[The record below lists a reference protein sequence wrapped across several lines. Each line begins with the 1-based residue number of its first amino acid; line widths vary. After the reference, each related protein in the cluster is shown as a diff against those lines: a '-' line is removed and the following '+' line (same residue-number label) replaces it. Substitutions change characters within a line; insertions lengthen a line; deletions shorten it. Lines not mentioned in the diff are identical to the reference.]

1 MGIIRID
8 EIIKDIDDLTEE
20 EIKEKYLLCDKI
32 NPKDWGFEEFLNYF
46 RKHSIYIEYICYVD
60 YEKAKI
66 LLSKFINVFQIKN
79 IDIDEKVKHIR
90 EYGTRELVRVTD
102 WEFSTIPLISD
113 DEEKSLTCCQAEY
126 KSANKWGEG
135 TYPSKEK
142 IIHDKNRNVIWIK
155 NDYRNL
161 FYFIKFNNNFYAIK
175 NDHKMLYIY
184 KNINI
189 ITKKLTVYQNYD
201 NLDDIYKEND
211 YEEKKCEEIG
221 IDLSDY
227 FPVGFFY
234 RGPKYTKEWKELYPK
249 GFNIYREIT
258 FQNRLLRIEIENLS
272 YPHKGY
278 VLLDLESEKVIE
290 AKKYGEGK

>member
-1 MGIIRID
+1 LGI
-8 EIIKDIDDLTEE
+8 
-20 EIKEKYLLCDKI
+20 
-32 NPKDWGFEEFLNYF
+32 LNNTF
-46 RKHSIYIEYICYVD
+46 
-60 YEKAKI
+60 
-66 LLSKFINVFQIKN
+66 
-79 IDIDEKVKHIR
+79 
-90 EYGTRELVRVTD
+90 
-102 WEFSTIPLISD
+102 
-113 DEEKSLTCCQAEY
+113 EEKSLTCCQAEY

-155 NDYRNL
+155 NDYRNPY
-161 FYFIKFNNNFYAIK
+161 YFIKINNNFYAIK
-175 NDHKMLYIY
+175 NDHKILNIY

-189 ITKKLTVYQNYD
+189 ITKKLTVNQNYD

-211 YEEKKCEEIG
+211 YEENKCEEIG